1 VLKIEPKQIV
11 SQVYGYVKESTYDLC
26 DCEPQQISKEEENPI
41 APASFN
47 KKDTVDK
54 IIIDQNY

>member
-1 VLKIEPKQIV
+1 VLKIEPKQTV
-11 SQVYGYVKESTYDLC
+11 SQVYGYVKESTYELC
-26 DCEPQQISKEEENPI
+26 DCEPPQISKEEENPI

-47 KKDTVDK
+47 KKDTDK